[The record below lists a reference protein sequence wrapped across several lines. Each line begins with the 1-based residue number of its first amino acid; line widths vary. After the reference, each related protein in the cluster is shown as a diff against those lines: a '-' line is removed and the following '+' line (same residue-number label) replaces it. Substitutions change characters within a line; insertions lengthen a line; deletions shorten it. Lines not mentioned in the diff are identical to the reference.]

1 MVTWKGLGT
10 GWICARL
17 GSIAPLLA
25 PSNLPYRK
33 PEDRELFL
41 SGLRIAV
48 GKAE

>member
-1 MVTWKGLGT
+1 MVAWQGLGT

-17 GSIAPLLA
+17 DSIAPLLA

-41 SGLRIAV
+41 SGLRVAV